1 MVKKILLVIILLP
14 FLILALSPKKALLYQ
29 WEKQLAI
36 RGIKLAD
43 GVIRTHPF
51 GITIDHPSVYVKGIK
66 VATIKHISLWS
77 ALFYTRGTIDGIKF
91 DEAMEAYLPP
101 KLAHVSLVHSVI
113 EPTHVRLAVTD
124 KAFPGD
130 GDVDL
135 RQRAFKMRFVTLPKN
150 TPIAKYLKHGKGGW
164 VYEQQF

>member
-29 WEKQLAI
+29 WEKQLAT

-43 GVIRTHPF
+43 GVISTHPF
-51 GITIDHPSVYVKGIK
+51 GISIDHPSVYVKGIK
-66 VATIKHISLWS
+66 IATLKHVSLWS
-77 ALFYTRGTIDGIKF
+77 ALVYTKGTMNGITF
-91 DEAMEAYLPP
+91 DPSMEAYLPP
-101 KLAHVSLVHSVI
+101 GLAQVSLTHSII
-113 EPTHVRLAVTD
+113 EPTHVRLILTD

-135 RQRAFKMRFVTLPKN
+135 KKRTLKVRFTKLPQR
-150 TPIAKYLKHGKGGW
+150 TPMARYLKHTKGGW
-164 VYEQQF
+164 VYEQRF

>member
-14 FLILALSPKKALLYQ
+14 FLILALSPKKELLYQ
-29 WEKQLAI
+29 LEKQLAT

-43 GVIRTHPF
+43 GVVSTHLF
-51 GITIDHPSVYVKGIK
+51 GLSIDHPSVYVKGIK
-66 VATIKHISLWS
+66 VATIKHVSLWS
-77 ALFYTRGTIDGIKF
+77 ALLYTLGTIEEIKF
-91 DEAMEAYLPP
+91 DPAMAAYLPP
-101 KLAHVSLVHSVI
+101 KFAHISLVHSVI
-113 EPTHVRLAVTD
+113 EPTHVRLSVTD

-130 GDVDL
+130 GDVNL
-135 RQRAFKMRFVTLPKN
+135 RKRTFRMRFVTLPKD